1 MQAVT
6 MGDIA
11 SEYAQELFKDNKYSD
26 YLIFH
31 GLAVQLAEALAEYIH
46 ARIRKECGFADFN
59 NITNKEI
66 LAQEYRG
73 SRYSFGYP
81 ACPKVSDS
89 RLQLSLLD
97 ADRINLTMDESEQLH
112 PEQSTT
118 AIVSLHSK
126 AKYFST

>member
-1 MQAVT
+1 MI
-6 MGDIA
+6 MH
-11 SEYAQELFKDNKYSD
+11 KN

-31 GLAVQLAEALAEYIH
+31 GLAVQLAEAFAEYLH
-46 ARIRKECGFADFN
+46 AKIRCDCGFSELEPKS
-59 NITNKEI
+59 NKEI
-66 LAQEYRG
+66 LAQKYRG

-81 ACPKVSDS
+81 ACPKVLDS
-89 RLQLSLLD
+89 KKQLTLLG

-126 AKYFST
+126 AKYFSA